1 MNAKKSILYF
11 SLFLFV
17 LSLLRF
23 WDKDILGF
31 FLFFSISSLFFSSY
45 CLELYKIKLQDK
57 IKERRKVFYT
67 LSVPRIVY
75 KQEGNSE
82 ITTLI
87 VPSLELFNEV
97 KNHGDI

>member
-17 LSLLRF
+17 LSLFRF
-23 WDKDILGF
+23 WDKDIIGF

-57 IKERRKVFYT
+57 AEERKKVFSI
-67 LSVPRIVY
+67 LSIPRISY
-75 KQEGNSE
+75 RQEGNSE
-82 ITTLI
+82 ITTLV

-97 KNHGDI
+97 KNHGNV